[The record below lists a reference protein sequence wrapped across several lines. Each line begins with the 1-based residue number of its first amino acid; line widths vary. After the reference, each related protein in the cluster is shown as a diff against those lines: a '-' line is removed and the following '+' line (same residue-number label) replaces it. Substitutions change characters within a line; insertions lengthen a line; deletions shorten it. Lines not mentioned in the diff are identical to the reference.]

1 MASDSDAPDPEID
14 PVRVEFCEDRH
25 RKLVPM
31 YDVYECETSASHII
45 PKHWTDFIKDHRYQ
59 VKWFYC
65 GDQGSRCSKSHQH
78 PFRLDS
84 AVIKYLGVTEPTVE
98 MQTNPQHRSSTTA
111 TSTEVPRKMKPVEIV
126 KKGLRAKKRARKRA
140 AQKRAHEELATAMSL
155 IPNKVA
161 YSFKDDSDSDESKL
175 DEHSRT
181 DELSSG
187 SESDFPP
194 SSRITKVSS
203 RSALAL
209 VPRVRPCS
217 VQLETLTMRS
227 STPSVNVDYHA
238 DLPTGASSTRFLD
251 DQSFKAGS
259 SGVQMNAGL
268 TLPSNSQL
276 SRTIPAVDRN
286 CSDQSE
292 NGEKSAT
299 EELEDIR
306 RRAAEAQA
314 YLISLDEAQELMKRR
329 RRREEAE
336 NRRTQRETKDRSRRE
351 EEEYRRRQEEEMD
364 RRNRE
369 EEARRRQEEEM
380 DRINRE
386 EEVRRRQ
393 EEEMNRRNREEE
405 VRRRQ
410 REEMDR
416 RRRDEEED
424 RRGQGEA
431 GDRRRQ

>member
-14 PVRVEFCEDRH
+14 PVRVEFCEDGH

-65 GDQGSRCSKSHQH
+65 
-78 PFRLDS
+78 
-84 AVIKYLGVTEPTVE
+84 VTEPTVE
-98 MQTNPQHRSSTTA
+98 MQTNPRHRSLTTA
-111 TSTEVPRKMKPVEIV
+111 TNTEVPRKMKPVEIV
-126 KKGLRAKKRARKRA
+126 KKELWAKEQARKRA
-140 AQKRAHEELATAMSL
+140 AQERAHEEQATAMSL
-155 IPNKVA
+155 IPAKVA
-161 YSFKDDSDSDESKL
+161 NSFKDDSDSDESKL

-203 RSALAL
+203 RSASAL

-217 VQLETLTMRS
+217 VQMETLTMHS

-259 SGVQMNAGL
+259 SGVLMNAGL

-286 CSDQSE
+286 CSDQSKK
-292 NGEKSAT
+292 GEKSAI

-306 RRAAEAQA
+306 RRAAEA
-314 YLISLDEAQELMKRR
+314 
-329 RRREEAE
+329 
-336 NRRTQRETKDRSRRE
+336 
-351 EEEYRRRQEEEMD
+351 
-364 RRNRE
+364 
-369 EEARRRQEEEM
+369 
-380 DRINRE
+380 
-386 EEVRRRQ
+386 
-393 EEEMNRRNREEE
+393 
-405 VRRRQ
+405 
-410 REEMDR
+410 
-416 RRRDEEED
+416 
-424 RRGQGEA
+424 
-431 GDRRRQ
+431 